1 MTASAKAHYVK
12 AAKAII
18 ATAEREHRSLTP
30 AEKKTA
36 EDHLERIREIRA
48 SEAWQEGR
56 TEDIPADLLELR
68 QRRQADDAE
77 VQGRIDSLHSGGSV
91 EGVSLAFGARDA
103 VATSWA
109 RELSGSI
116 GPDGKII
123 QGAVTVPSPLTAPPS
138 SDPISIQSPPTSAV
152 ELFPVKRTEASEESV
167 MQQTVRTNAAAPV
180 AHGAAKPESVLT
192 LARTPVP
199 IATVAHLVSDVNNQD
214 LSDSNRLDQFI
225 RSELLLG
232 LRLAVEGQL
241 LNGTGTAPA
250 IRGVLNTTGIQTQA
264 FIPTDLLAT
273 LRRGRRLLEEKG
285 FTPSALVIDA
295 ASAETIDTARASDG
309 HFLFKGP
316 QDAGPGRV
324 WGVPV
329 VVSNALP
336 VNTALMG
343 DFAQAL
349 VFARQNATVDV
360 DPLSAFA
367 TNRTRFRA
375 EQRLGLGVLR
385 PAGFVKITLA

>member
-1 MTASAKAHYVK
+1 MPETAKAHYAK
-12 AAKAII
+12 AAKAIL
-18 ATAEREHRSLTP
+18 AKAQKEHRSLTP

-56 TEDIPADLLELR
+56 TEDIPADLLELK
-68 QRRQADDAE
+68 QRRQADAAE
-77 VQGRIDSLHSGGSV
+77 IQGQIDSLHSGSPV
-91 EGVSLAFGARDA
+91 EDAGGRRDA
-103 VATSWA
+103 VAASWA

-192 LARTPVP
+192 LTRTAVP

-214 LSDSNRLDQFI
+214 LSDSNRLGQFI

-264 FIPTDLLAT
+264 FIAGDLLAT

-285 FTPSALVIDA
+285 FTPSAVVIDA

-360 DPLSAFA
+360 DPLSGFA